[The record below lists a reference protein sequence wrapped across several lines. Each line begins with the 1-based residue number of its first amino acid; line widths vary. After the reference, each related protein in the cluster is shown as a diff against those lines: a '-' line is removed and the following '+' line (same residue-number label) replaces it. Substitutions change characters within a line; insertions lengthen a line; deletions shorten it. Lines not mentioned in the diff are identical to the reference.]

1 MAYFESIF
9 HSCLGANISAVSMLT
24 DNKKKVMNAISR
36 ILVFFLLMMPST
48 LIIFVY
54 NNSIIAY

>member
-1 MAYFESIF
+1 
-9 HSCLGANISAVSMLT
+9 MLT
-24 DNKKKVMNAISR
+24 DNKKKVMNAISC